1 MKRSVWI
8 KGWANTRRYLLTVR
22 WVVGGCFIL
31 TSLSAPAR
39 TLEDLLHQA
48 MQSYPTILAQMQ
60 TKSAAET
67 DVTASMLRFLP
78 NPSINTQQNQVSYS
92 GQSAKS
98 QPAAN
103 FSVSQPIWMGGAL
116 VAGYNKADAKL
127 NAADY
132 GVLESRQEVSRKL
145 ITAYAEWVKAYQK
158 IIALEES
165 VKLHER
171 FVEMITNRFQTG
183 VAPQA
188 DRDLGQSRLLQAQAD
203 LDTQRSL
210 EWTSLTTLSQL
221 VGDPVKRVE
230 LERDIAKAA
239 KIIPREEALDIAMQ
253 INPTIQRLS
262 FEADAAEEEAKEIRA
277 KALPQVSFHA
287 EHQMNNAII
296 PGAPGYDAYGLV
308 VSYSPDGGFAS
319 VASASAAFTRAEAAR
334 TQVETS
340 KRDLLDR
347 LNADFNEY
355 EFSRL
360 KQESLKH
367 SVSLATDISDS
378 YDRQYLVG
386 RKSWLDLMNMVR
398 ERAQNRVQLAE
409 AEGGLIG
416 ASHRLM
422 VYVEGTSAFDITP
435 KPHGSECDGAEEC
448 AKEWDKIKNHPLK
461 TVDSGAM
468 AKRPPEPS
476 AALSDSKGV
485 SVAPSEPSR
494 ANQEPVLKT
503 AAPEPLK
510 TKLLIPDAETA
521 SLDESEDADEVTASR
536 TVPQASIQ
544 GAGTKRESRPTL
556 ALAPFQA
563 ETVTPHLQT
572 ALPKKEPASDP
583 APKPRLSLQEEVERI
598 LNSRASGKGGR
609 SARTVEPRSVE
620 ARAMPASSTPTPQR
634 EVPSTSGYGQSS
646 EGGAIPSSARSAP
659 EPKPSVSPTTDA
671 TLRKAPDPQVASA
684 PQKQLAE
691 VAREAPV
698 NDQEETR
705 RMMKSIADSLI
716 EIDSQ
721 LK

>member
-1 MKRSVWI
+1 MNGNKRHMNSTAFSRRREDVLPIALVLRWILGAWLILSSGSV
-8 KGWANTRRYLLTVR
+8 
-22 WVVGGCFIL
+22 
-31 TSLSAPAR
+31 PAR
-39 TLEDLLHQA
+39 TLEDLLYQA

-60 TKSAAET
+60 TRSAAET

-78 NPSINTQQNQVSYS
+78 NPTVNTQQNQVSYS
-92 GQSAKS
+92 GRPTTS

-145 ITAYAEWVKAYQK
+145 ITAYAEWVKAYLK

-183 VAPQA
+183 VAPQT
-188 DRDLGQSRLLQAQAD
+188 DRDLGQSRLLQAQAE

-230 LERDIAKAA
+230 LEGAIAKPASVSN
-239 KIIPREEALDIAMQ
+239 REEALDVALH
-253 INPTIQRLS
+253 INPAIQRLN
-262 FEADAAEEEAKEIRA
+262 FEADAAEEEAKEVRA

-340 KRDLLDR
+340 KRDLMDR

-367 SVSLATDISDS
+367 SVSLATDISES

-398 ERAQNRVQLAE
+398 ERAQNRVQLAD

-416 ASHRLM
+416 ASHRLL

-448 AKEWDKIKNHPLK
+448 AREWDKIKQHPRK
-461 TVDSGAM
+461 M
-468 AKRPPEPS
+468 AAQDALPKGTPVTQGSEAPPKVESIPQS
-476 AALSDSKGV
+476 
-485 SVAPSEPSR
+485 PHP
-494 ANQEPVLKT
+494 
-503 AAPEPLK
+503 PLQ
-510 TKLLIPDAETA
+510 TKLLIPETKP
-521 SLDESEDADEVTASR
+521 SVESEDEDPEYALSAKTETRSPETMA
-536 TVPQASIQ
+536 TLKGEPHP
-544 GAGTKRESRPTL
+544 AGPLVSSS
-556 ALAPFQA
+556 A
-563 ETVTPHLQT
+563 VTPT
-572 ALPKKEPASDP
+572 PIPSPKATKADIPSVSP
-583 APKPRLSLQEEVERI
+583 PKARLSLQEEVERA
-598 LNSRASGKGGR
+598 LNSRLEGKGERVSSRSQTKSEDGPQAPVLIDASPPARGR
-609 SARTVEPRSVE
+609 GSSDPHRNNLVPASPSPDPNSSMESLNRVESSVRKIPPDQTASMEPRNLSETV
-620 ARAMPASSTPTPQR
+620 R
-634 EVPSTSGYGQSS
+634 E
-646 EGGAIPSSARSAP
+646 
-659 EPKPSVSPTTDA
+659 KP
-671 TLRKAPDPQVASA
+671 
-684 PQKQLAE
+684 
-691 VAREAPV
+691 
-698 NDQEETR
+698 NDTQAETR
-705 RMMKSIADSLI
+705 RMMQSIADSLN
-716 EIDSQ
+716 EIDRQ